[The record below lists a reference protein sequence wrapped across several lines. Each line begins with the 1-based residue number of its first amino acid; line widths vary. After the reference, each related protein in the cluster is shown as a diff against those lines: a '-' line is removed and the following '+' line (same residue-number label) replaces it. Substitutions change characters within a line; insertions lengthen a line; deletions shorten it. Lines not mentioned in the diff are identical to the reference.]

1 MEVIQRYE
9 DLRNIHSYEDEK
21 FNAVGADF
29 KNQKKLVE
37 INYNEKLNFLKEEE
51 RIRSEKIAKLKDTI
65 NVMNENHKK
74 EIQKK
79 QNMLSMIRTNM
90 ESLSKFFSE
99 QLSKIQ
105 KNLSSQINEISKN
118 WEINISEHLKRYEEG
133 IKRFNINKD
142 N

>member
-1 MEVIQRYE
+1 M
-9 DLRNIHSYEDEK
+9 
-21 FNAVGADF
+21 
-29 KNQKKLVE
+29 E

>member
-1 MEVIQRYE
+1 M
-9 DLRNIHSYEDEK
+9 
-21 FNAVGADF
+21 
-29 KNQKKLVE
+29 
-37 INYNEKLNFLKEEE
+37 NFLKEEE
-51 RIRSEKIAKLKDTI
+51 RIRSEKIAKLKETI
-65 NVMNENHKK
+65 NTMNENHKK

-79 QNMLSMIRTNM
+79 LNMLSMIRTNM

-133 IKRFNINKD
+133 IKDSILIKITKLFIITIFIFIFQIFTNVIEN
-142 N
+142 

>member
-1 MEVIQRYE
+1 MQRYE